1 MNNFENNDKSSYEVK
16 KDRRENQ
23 FYKKVEPVILNSRD
37 YGLNDRARDLIA
49 VFALT
54 SGSDESEIVLS
65 VLEHFNREQGALPGK
80 LGEEYVR
87 LVFSP
92 KAIAGKMLANNLDF
106 HEAVAALAASA
117 REKKISLDK
126 DLIDQAV
133 KEAAKTL
140 AVKETGEA
148 LAVAPEV

>member
-1 MNNFENNDKSSYEVK
+1 MSNFENNDKNSYEIK

-23 FYKKVEPVILNSRD
+23 FYKKVEPIILNSRD

-49 VFALT
+49 AFAAE
-54 SGSDESEIVLS
+54 SGNDESEIVLS
-65 VLEHFNREQGALPGK
+65 VLEHFNRVQGALPGK

-92 KAIAGKMLANNLDF
+92 EAIAGKMLADSLDF

-117 REKKISLDK
+117 REKKIFLDK

-140 AVKETGEA
+140 AVKEAEGA
-148 LAVAPEV
+148 SAVAPEV

>member
-1 MNNFENNDKSSYEVK
+1 MIDFENNSKNSYEVK
-16 KDRRENQ
+16 QARQENQ

-37 YGLNDRARDLIA
+37 YCLNDRARDLIA
-49 VFALT
+49 AFAAE
-54 SGSDESEIVLS
+54 SGSNESEIVLS

-92 KAIAGKMLANNLDF
+92 EAIKNKMLADNLDF
-106 HEAVAALAASA
+106 HETVAALAASA
-117 REKKISLDK
+117 REKKFFLDK

-140 AVKETGEA
+140 TVAVEA
-148 LAVAPEV
+148 

>member
-1 MNNFENNDKSSYEVK
+1 MNNFENNSKNSYEVK
-16 KDRRENQ
+16 QARQENQ

-49 VFALT
+49 AFAAE
-54 SGSDESEIVLS
+54 SGSDESKIVLS
-65 VLEHFNREQGALPGK
+65 VLEHFNRVQGALPGK

-92 KAIAGKMLANNLDF
+92 EAIKNKMSADNLAF
-106 HEAVAALAASA
+106 HEAVAALAAGA
-117 REKKISLDK
+117 REKKFFLDK

-140 AVKETGEA
+140 AVKEAGEA
-148 LAVAPEV
+148 SAVAPEV